1 MKDKVKVEELRIGQ
15 IVFCV
20 EEESIHIL
28 KIKEITSRGNS
39 YSVSGV
45 GGYCSIN
52 NIFTNKEDA
61 MESYLSNV
69 NKKVINDLKELE
81 ERIDILKDQE

>member
-1 MKDKVKVEELRIGQ
+1 MRDKVKVEDLRIGQ

-20 EEESIHIL
+20 EEESIRIL

-39 YSVSGV
+39 YSVLGAGV
-45 GGYCSIN
+45 YCSIN
-52 NIFTNKEDA
+52 NVFTNKEDA

-81 ERIDILKDQE
+81 ERIDILKEQE

>member
-1 MKDKVKVEELRIGQ
+1 MKNKVKVEDLRIGQ

-20 EEESIHIL
+20 DEESIYIL
-28 KIKEITSRGNS
+28 KIKEITSRGNN

-52 NIFTNKEDA
+52 NVFTNKEDA

-81 ERIDILKDQE
+81 ERIDILKEQE